1 MAKATKSENKSNAI
15 RRYMAKNRDANAQQV
30 VDGLKAEGVTVT
42 VGLVYNVKAYDA
54 KKKASKKAAKA
65 APKPAAKDSAAPT
78 TGSSSGGT
86 KAEAIRAVAKSLPK
100 PFRPLD
106 VRAELAKQG
115 IDATTT
121 FIGKVLR
128 AAGMKRKRRKAA
140 NGSSIPSPSDVR
152 AAILARRNAPVT
164 IDDLVAAKKVVSQV
178 GSVEKV
184 REALAALA
192 KLG

>member
-30 VDGLKAEGVTVT
+30 VDGLKTEGVTVT

-65 APKPAAKDSAAPT
+65 APKPAAKDSAAST
-78 TGSSSGGT
+78 NGAAGGT
-86 KAEAIRAVAKSLPK
+86 KAEAIRAVAKNLPK

-140 NGSSIPSPSDVR
+140 NGSGIPSPSDVR
-152 AAILARRNAPVT
+152 AAILARRSAPVT
-164 IDDLVAAKKVVSQV
+164 IDDLVAAKKLVGQV
-178 GSVEKV
+178 GSIEKV

-192 KLG
+192 RLG